1 MSKRLLMLG
10 AGFMQGVAIDAARRR
25 NWHVTAVDGNPD
37 AVCRTRADRFEVIDL
52 KDTDGLVHFALR
64 LKESE
69 GLDAV
74 FTAAT
79 DFSVAVSS
87 VARACGLPG
96 HSVEAALNATDKERM
111 RACFASAGV
120 PSPAWTVVDDRTR
133 SNALNR
139 LTDAGLV
146 WPVVVKPVDNMG
158 ARGCRMVNKPAELDE
173 AVREAIIWSRSGRAI
188 IEAYMDGPEFSLE
201 ALVFDGKIVM
211 TGFADRHIRF
221 PPWFIEM
228 GHTLP
233 SDVDETARRNL
244 VSIFEQGIRALGLTH
259 GVAKGDIK
267 LTSSGPMVGEIA
279 GRLSGGY
286 MSGWTFPLATGI
298 DLTQCALDLAAGELP
313 VNLQNTRTQVSA
325 ERAWISVP
333 GLVDRVYGIDEARS
347 VPCVKEVFPRL
358 GAGDRTVFPRN
369 NVEKCGNVLAC
380 APSRSEAVSAAEQA
394 VRSIVLRLAP
404 GDPETEAFLFGE
416 ARSPESFPPPV
427 FNLPVVSPSGE
438 QRIIYPGEEGTLDR
452 WHGGTLAAAF
462 EHACSVEARL
472 QSALS
477 AAGPA
482 LAARYRMALIHGG
495 IQGILY
501 VYDSNR

>member
-37 AVCRTRADRFEVIDL
+37 AVCRARADRFEVIDL
-52 KDTDGLVHFALR
+52 KDTEALVQFALG

-79 DFSVAVSS
+79 DFSVAVAS

-111 RACFASAGV
+111 RSCFASAGV
-120 PSPAWTVVDDRTR
+120 PSPAWTVVNAGTR
-133 SNALNR
+133 ADALNR
-139 LTDAGLV
+139 LVHAGLD

-158 ARGCRMVNKPAELDE
+158 ARGCRMVHKPEELDG
-173 AVREAIIWSRSGRAI
+173 AVCEAIIWSRSGRAI

-201 ALVFDGKIVM
+201 ALVFDGQIVM

-233 SDVDETARRNL
+233 SGISEADQRTVIA
-244 VSIFEQGIRALGLTH
+244 VFEQGIRALGLTH

-286 MSGWTFPLATGI
+286 MSGWTFPFATGI
-298 DLTQCALDLAAGELP
+298 DLTHCALDLAAGEVP
-313 VNLQNTRTQVSA
+313 AHLQNTRTQVSA

-333 GLVDRVYGIDEARS
+333 GLVNRVYGMDEARS
-347 VPCVKEVFPRL
+347 VPYVKEVFPRL

-369 NVEKCGNVLAC
+369 NVEKCGNALAC

-394 VRSIVLRLAP
+394 VRSIVLRLTP
-404 GDPETEAFLFGE
+404 GDPETEAFLFGD

-438 QRIIYPGEEGTLDR
+438 QQLIYAGEEGTLDR

-462 EHACSVEARL
+462 QHACSVETGL
-472 QSALS
+472 QAAVR
-477 AAGPA
+477 AAGPE
-482 LAARYRMALIHGG
+482 LLVRYRMALIHGG